1 MPADLKSLL
10 RLQVPL
16 IVQIAD
22 RLMPVEE
29 VMNLA
34 PGAIIELPKR
44 ADEELSI
51 LVNNKAIGAGRAVK
65 VGENF
70 GVRVTYIG
78 NLRQRIAAM
87 GEGAA
92 PASEDGLEESPG
104 PAEGGHP
111 PAAES
116 DLMDTKGHDE
126 TDGTNPAPRS
136 APELFRALR
145 SGRHR
150 QPSSAG

>member
-1 MPADLKSLL
+1 MPF
-10 RLQVPL
+10 
-16 IVQIAD
+16 
-22 RLMPVEE
+22 EE

-78 NLRQRIAAM
+78 DLRQRIAAM
-87 GEGAA
+87 GEEAA
-92 PASEDGLEESPG
+92 PVGEDGLEGSPG
-104 PAEGGHP
+104 PADGQVGGHP

-116 DLMDTKGHDE
+116 DLEDTKGHDE
-126 TDGTNPAPRS
+126 TDGTNPGPAVGP
-136 APELFRALR
+136 
-145 SGRHR
+145 
-150 QPSSAG
+150 